1 MHWLGASFRFPS
13 DLQKGFVEVWLIKLS
28 VVALR
33 VAGEENYL
41 VVLDGIVPLFQMT
54 DWLDFY
60 STDLVYIKTEL
71 MVLSTPSSSQLLS
84 CTQNPPASSSAVA
97 RTVGMCRYSYFIFL
111 KTLLTTTLI
120 SALGAA
126 FLPYPSH
133 LKMGACS
140 KLACTCLLVRSSSQ
154 LLSCLQVVLN
164 RPETP
169 TNESLSNLAVPYT
182 LTSLIP
188 CCSF

>member
-1 MHWLGASFRFPS
+1 MCCL
-13 DLQKGFVEVWLIKLS
+13 L
-28 VVALR
+28 
-33 VAGEENYL
+33 
-41 VVLDGIVPLFQMT
+41 
-54 DWLDFY
+54 
-60 STDLVYIKTEL
+60 
-71 MVLSTPSSSQLLS
+71 PSSSQLLS

-97 RTVGMCRYSYFIFL
+97 RTVGMCHYSYFIFL

-126 FLPYPSH
+126 FLPCPSH
-133 LKMGACS
+133 LKMD
-140 KLACTCLLVRSSSQ
+140 CTCLLVRSSSQ

-182 LTSLIP
+182 LNQHYLKGIYTAAKLIGAGTATVGVA
-188 CCSF
+188 SSGLGLGLFGDLITD